1 MWPFKWKLRQEVLS
15 CNTVFIKLYK
25 VALILKC
32 DHSNESYWAVLSC
45 DTVFIKLY
53 KVALILKCD
62 HSNESYWAVLSCDTV
77 FIKLYKVALI
87 LKCDHSNESYWAVLS
102 CDTVFIK
109 LYKVALILKCDHSNE
124 SYWALAVAAFPRLFS
139 FWRLSLWMKRWS
151 ITVEMKASEKH
162 FPVELFIT
170 LYKDCFNL
178 WVCGRNL

>member
-1 MWPFKWKLRQEVLS
+1 MTLIFKCDHSNESHWAVRSCVSVFIKLYKVVLILKCDHSNESYEGVLSCDSVFIKLYKVVLIFKCDHSNESYEGVLS

-32 DHSNESYWAVLSC
+32 DHSNESYWA
-45 DTVFIKLY
+45 
-53 KVALILKCD
+53 
-62 HSNESYWAVLSCDTV
+62 
-77 FIKLYKVALI
+77 
-87 LKCDHSNESYWAVLS
+87 
-102 CDTVFIK
+102 
-109 LYKVALILKCDHSNE
+109 
-124 SYWALAVAAFPRLFS
+124 LAVVAFRTAVPFISCRRLFS

-151 ITVEMKASEKH
+151 ITVEMEASEKH